1 MFFDINLLIYD
12 KFILLFISSYVRIL
26 ERPARYHWPEKGKI
40 MTQSEISKWL
50 KAVTLLMA
58 AMGMAFF
65 FVVVPILAVI
75 SRRRYPELAFLFYPG
90 LAYNLAIAI
99 PCYAILYHFWQ
110 VCRQIRLDNSFSRE
124 NANAF
129 TAISRLA
136 FFLMIEWFI
145 GLLFLAVGGWMKTG
159 ALVILIF
166 GIFLSMIVTVI
177 AAALSH
183 LILKAYELRQENE
196 LTI

>member
-1 MFFDINLLIYD
+1 ML
-12 KFILLFISSYVRIL
+12 
-26 ERPARYHWPEKGKI
+26 
-40 MTQSEISKWL
+40 
-50 KAVTLLMA
+50 AV
-58 AMGMAFF
+58 MGIVFF
-65 FVVVPILAVI
+65 FMVVPILAAI

-90 LAYNLAIAI
+90 LAYNVAIAI

-110 VCRQIRLDNSFSRE
+110 VCRQIGRDNSFSKE
-124 NANAF
+124 NADAF
-129 TAISRLA
+129 TSISRFSL
-136 FFLMIEWFI
+136 FLTVEWFI
-145 GLLFLAVGGWMKTG
+145 GLFFLAIGGWMKTG

-166 GIFLSMIVTVI
+166 GIFLSIIVTII